1 MKTSAADTG
10 LVLIAHGS
18 QEQTANADAFHLA
31 AELKRRGPYQI
42 VEVSFL
48 ELTEPTIAQA
58 VRACLQAGA
67 KTVILTPY
75 FLSAGVHVRRD
86 LSGVEKRLSDEHLQ
100 VQFRL
105 AEPLGRHPS
114 LVEIVLERAGAAGAS

>member
-1 MKTSAADTG
+1 MKALEVQTA

-18 QEQTANADAFHLA
+18 REQNANADAFHLA

-48 ELTEPTIAQA
+48 ELTEPTIHQA
-58 VRACLQAGA
+58 VQASIHAGA

-86 LSGVEKRLSDEHLQ
+86 LTDVQTRLSEEYPEVH
-100 VQFRL
+100 FRL

-114 LVEIVLERAGAAGAS
+114 LIGIVLERAGDAGAR